1 MDEYEKF
8 EAECEKQKQEN
19 HTFIIGFTRYLEN
32 RKLSQKTIDKH
43 VNNID
48 FYINNFL
55 LYENPKQAAEGI
67 TELNYFLG
75 YWFIK
80 KAMWASPA
88 SIKEN
93 ITSLKHFYSYMN
105 KIGQVSNEELAEMK
119 VEIKENKDEWIE
131 TVQRYDDL
139 NIDLEDVWG

>member
-1 MDEYEKF
+1 MDDYEKF
-8 EAECEKQKQEN
+8 EAECEKRKNEN

-32 RKLSQKTIDKH
+32 KKLSQKTITKH
-43 VNNID
+43 VGNID
-48 FYINNFL
+48 FYINDFL
-55 LYENPKQAAEGI
+55 LYESPQEAAEGV

-80 KAMWASPA
+80 KAMWASPT

-93 ITSLKHFYSYMN
+93 IASLKHFYSYMN
-105 KIGQVSNEELAEMK
+105 KIGQVSAEELDEMK
-119 VEIKENKDEWIE
+119 AEIKERKDDWIE

-139 NIDLEDVWG
+139 NIDMDDVWG